1 VERRKGFP
9 TPANEARPGSEALK
23 KHDVSAP
30 PESIA
35 NACELRQDAGNAHEQ
50 DPVDHVFH
58 RSTRT
63 GLPTIVGGRGIE
75 LIAADGRRFIDAS
88 GGAAVSCLGHGHPA
102 ITRAI
107 ARQAEAI
114 AYAHTSFFTNEPAEA
129 LADRLVAA
137 TPASLSRVYF
147 VDNGSA
153 AVETALKMAR
163 QYQIERGAPKRARV
177 ISRRQSYHG
186 NTLGA
191 LAVSGNAGRRAPYEP
206 FLFEAAF
213 IEPCFEYHYARK
225 GQTAEEYGL
234 QAADA
239 LETEILRVGPE
250 TVMAFIAETVVGA
263 TAGAVPPAPG
273 YLRRIREICDRYDVL
288 LILDE
293 VMCGAGRTGSFL
305 ACEQDAVVPDI
316 VTLAKGLAGGYQPI
330 GAVLCSGK
338 IYDAFSSGTGAFV
351 NGHTYNAHAIACA
364 AALAVQDVVRDERL
378 LDRVRAAGMY
388 LRERLV
394 ERFGA
399 HRYVGDVRGRGLL
412 MAIELVADRETKA
425 AFDPVLKISGR
436 VKAEA
441 FERGLLVYPGAGT
454 VDGQRGDHV
463 LLAPPYIVSDAEIDV
478 IIERLGD
485 AVDAA
490 TLGSK

>member
-1 VERRKGFP
+1 M
-9 TPANEARPGSEALK
+9 TN
-23 KHDVSAP
+23 
-30 PESIA
+30 
-35 NACELRQDAGNAHEQ
+35 
-50 DPVDHVFH
+50 HVFQ
-58 RSTRT
+58 RSTRARM
-63 GLPTIVGGRGIE
+63 PVVVGGRGIE
-75 LIAADGRRFIDAS
+75 LIAADGRRFIDAC

-102 ITRAI
+102 VAREI
-107 ARQAEAI
+107 ARQAETI

-129 LADRLVAA
+129 LADCLAA
-137 TPASLSRVYF
+137 AAPSSLSRVYF

-163 QYQIERGAPKRARV
+163 QYQIERGAPGRTRV

-206 FLFEAAF
+206 FLFEATR
-213 IEPCFEYHYARK
+213 IDPCFEYRYAGR
-225 GQTAEEYGL
+225 GQSPQEYGR

-239 LETEILRVGPE
+239 LEAELLRVGPE

-263 TAGAVPPAPG
+263 TTGAVPPAPG

-305 ACEQDAVVPDI
+305 ACEQDGAVPDI

-338 IYDAFSSGTGAFV
+338 VYDAFAAGTGAFV
-351 NGHTYNAHAIACA
+351 NGHTYSAHPIACA
-364 AALAVQDVVRDERL
+364 AALAVQDVIHDENL
-378 LDRVRAAGMY
+378 LERVRVAGVR
-388 LRERLV
+388 LRERLI
-394 ERFGA
+394 ERFGR
-399 HRYVGDVRGRGLL
+399 HQYVGDVRGRGLL
-412 MAIELVADRETKA
+412 MAIELVTDRETKA
-425 AFDPVLKISGR
+425 PFEPALKLSAR

-454 VDGQRGDHV
+454 ADGVRGDHV
-463 LLAPPYIVSDAEIDV
+463 LLAPPYIVSDGEIDV
-478 IIERLGD
+478 IVERLGV

-490 TLGSK
+490 TGAVVSAGGGVVASAAKPGAA